1 MNLVVVGAGKVG
13 STLVQNFLNENHDI
27 VVIDSDETTLNDIV
41 NRYDVQGVVGNGI
54 VKNVLSD
61 ANVANAD
68 FFIACTPKDELNILA
83 CVLAKKLGA
92 KQTIARVRAPEFFN
106 EMEGVK
112 RDVGLDF
119 FFNPEYTTAMEIA
132 EALKFPSAKKVES
145 FAQRKANMVEFYID
159 NGNPLIDKTLMLIS
173 KEYDAKILIAMVNR
187 ANKTII
193 PRGDF
198 VIKEGDSIHVL
209 APPQEIFAFTK
220 KIKLFKP
227 RAKSVFLIG
236 GGKVAYYLAKNLIE
250 NGVDVKI
257 VEKDKQRAEELCT
270 ELPKA
275 TIVLGDATEHE
286 LLDEESLK
294 NSDACVT
301 LTGMDEENVIIS
313 LYAKSKGIAKIIT
326 KVDRPSVMDMVK
338 KLGLDTVFSP
348 KEVIANH
355 IIRMVRA
362 HQGDSGSGIN
372 TLYKLSDK
380 VEALEFTVGDDFEEQ
395 NVPLKKLKI
404 KRKVLLG
411 GIVRGEEYILPTGDS
426 VLLRGDKV
434 IVLAEAKSVTA
445 LSHILR

>member
-13 STLVQNFLNENHDI
+13 SALVQNFLNENHDI
-27 VVIDSDETTLNDIV
+27 IVIDNDEATLNDVV
-41 NRYDVQGVVGNGI
+41 NRYDVQGVIGNGI
-54 VKNVLSD
+54 VRDVLLE
-61 ANVANAD
+61 ANVENAD
-68 FFIACTPKDELNILA
+68 FFIACTPKDELNILS

-92 KQTIARVRAPEFFN
+92 KQTIARVRAPEFFK
-106 EMEGVK
+106 EMGSMQK
-112 RDVGLDF
+112 DVGLDF
-119 FFNPEYTTAMEIA
+119 FFNPEYTTAVEIA

-145 FAQRKANMVEFYID
+145 FALGKANMVEFYIED
-159 NGNPLIDKTLMLIS
+159 GNPLIGKSLMLITR
-173 KEYDAKILIAMVNR
+173 EYGAKILIAMVNR
-187 ANKTII
+187 ANKMVI

-198 VIKEGDSIHVL
+198 IIKEGDSVYIL
-209 APPQEIFAFTK
+209 APAQEISAFTK

-236 GGKVAYYLAKNLIE
+236 GGKVGYYLARDLIA

-257 VEKDKQRAEELCT
+257 VENNKDRAEELAK
-270 ELPKA
+270 ELDRA
-275 TIVLGDATEHE
+275 TVIFGDATDHE

-301 LTGMDEENVIIS
+301 LTGTDEENVIIS
-313 LYAKSKGIAKIIT
+313 LYAKSKGVDKVVT
-326 KVDRPSVMDMVK
+326 KVDRPSVIDMVK

-380 VEALEFTVGDDFEEQ
+380 VEALEFTVGDDFAEQ

-404 KRKVLLG
+404 KRKVLVG

-426 VLLRGDKV
+426 RLLNGDKV
-434 IVLAEAKSVTA
+434 IILAEAKSVTA
-445 LSHILR
+445 LSQILK

>member
-1 MNLVVVGAGKVG
+1 MNLVIVGAGKVG
-13 STLVQNFLNENHDI
+13 GALVQNFLNENHDI
-27 VVIDSDETTLNDIV
+27 IVVDNDETTLNDIV
-41 NRYDVQGVVGNGI
+41 NRYDVQGIVGNGM
-54 VKNVLSD
+54 VKNVLVD
-61 ANVANAD
+61 ANVENAD
-68 FFIACTPKDELNILA
+68 FFIACTPNDELNVLS

-112 RDVGLDF
+112 SDVGLDF

-145 FAQRKANMVEFYID
+145 FAKGRANMVEFYIGKD
-159 NGNPLIDKTLMLIS
+159 NPLIDKTLMLIS

-187 ANKTII
+187 ANKTVI

-209 APPQEIFAFTK
+209 APAQEISAFTK

-227 RAKSVFLIG
+227 RSKSVFLIG
-236 GGKVAYYLAKNLIE
+236 GGKVGYYLAQDLLA

-257 VEKDKQRAEELCT
+257 VEKDKERAEELAT

-275 TIVLGDATEHE
+275 TIICGDATEHE
-286 LLDEESLK
+286 LLEEESLK

-313 LYAKSKGIAKIIT
+313 LYAKSRGVDKVVT

-426 VLLRGDKV
+426 VLLRDDKV